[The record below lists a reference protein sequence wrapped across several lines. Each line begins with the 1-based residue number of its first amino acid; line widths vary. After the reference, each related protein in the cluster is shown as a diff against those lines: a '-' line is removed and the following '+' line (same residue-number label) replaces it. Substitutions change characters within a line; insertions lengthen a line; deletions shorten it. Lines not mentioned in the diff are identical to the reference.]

1 VQFLPF
7 GQKLL
12 GDHFGENSMP
22 DFRLSGSPRSVVH
35 FLGTIII
42 CLLCAHAAGLV
53 LRLGFGHDVAHGL
66 VPLFDVDAEGNVP
79 TFFSVCLGLC
89 SAALFALIA
98 LDAKNRGDRDA
109 VYWTVL
115 AVGFLFLSY
124 DECFQ
129 VHEKMTGPMRAMLGG
144 SDPANGAQLGLMYYS
159 WVVPG
164 LIGAFAASLF
174 FLKFMLRLP
183 AATRRRMILAAG
195 LFLGGCLGMELINGS
210 VMESQGDSLL
220 YNVLVMVEE
229 GLEMAGMAT
238 LIYAMTSHIAASC
251 DKFEINLHAAETA
264 MSQQAA
270 TVQQVAPVQYT

>member
-1 VQFLPF
+1 
-7 GQKLL
+7 
-12 GDHFGENSMP
+12 MP
-22 DFRLSGSPRSVVH
+22 DFRLSGSPRSVAH

-53 LRLGFGHDVAHGL
+53 LRLGFGHDVVHGL
-66 VPLFDVDAEGNVP
+66 VPLFDVDVEGNVP

-109 VYWTVL
+109 FYWTVL

-164 LIGAFAASLF
+164 LIGVFTVSLF

-183 AATRRRMILAAG
+183 VATRRRMILAAS
-195 LFLGGCLGMELINGS
+195 LFLGGCIGMELINGS

-220 YNVLVMVEE
+220 YNVLVMAEE
-229 GLEMAGMAT
+229 GLEMTGMAT

-251 DKFEINLHAAETA
+251 DRLEVNLHAGKT
-264 MSQQAA
+264 A
-270 TVQQVAPVQYT
+270 TVPQATPAQCTGAAARTTSS

>member
-1 VQFLPF
+1 
-7 GQKLL
+7 
-12 GDHFGENSMP
+12 MP
-22 DFRLSGSPRSVVH
+22 AYGLSSSPRSVAR
-35 FLGTIII
+35 FLSAMIV
-42 CLLCAHAAGLV
+42 CLLCAHATGLV
-53 LRLGFGHDVAHGL
+53 MRLGFGHDSVYGL
-66 VPLFDVDAEGNVP
+66 VPLFDVNVEGNIP

-89 SAALFALIA
+89 NAALFALIA

-115 AVGFLFLSY
+115 AVGFLFLAY

-164 LIGAFAASLF
+164 LIGVFAASLF

-183 AATRRRMILAAG
+183 AATRRRMLLAAV

-220 YNVLVMVEE
+220 YRVLVMAEE
-229 GLEMAGMAT
+229 GLEMTGMAT

-251 DKFEINLHAAETA
+251 DRLEINLHADTTA
-264 MSQQAA
+264 SVQQAG
-270 TVQQVAPVQYT
+270 PVQYT

>member
-1 VQFLPF
+1 
-7 GQKLL
+7 
-12 GDHFGENSMP
+12 MP
-22 DFRLSGSPRSVVH
+22 AYRLSASPRSVAYV
-35 FLGTIII
+35 LATIIV
-42 CLLCAHAAGLV
+42 CLLCAHATGLIM
-53 LRLGFGHDVAHGL
+53 RLGLGHTSVYGL
-66 VPLFDVDAEGNVP
+66 VPLFDVNVEGNIP

-89 SAALFALIA
+89 NAALFALIA

-109 VYWTVL
+109 VYWTIL

-164 LIGAFAASLF
+164 LIGAFTVSLF

-183 AATRRRMILAAG
+183 IATRRRMILAAG

-220 YNVLVMVEE
+220 YHVLVMTEE
-229 GLEMAGMAT
+229 GLEMTGMAT
-238 LIYAMTSHIAASC
+238 LIYALTSHIAASC
-251 DKFEINLHAAETA
+251 DRLEVNLHADN
-264 MSQQAA
+264 MA
-270 TVQQVAPVQYT
+270 TVRRTNPAQCTGAAARTTSS